1 MDLELTNQS
10 KNKVEEELISKQS
23 EVQQFKFLEIQLN
36 KKVSEFEYELLA
48 KEKALASSEKLL
60 EVMLQKK
67 INTMWNWTQY
77 LESFWT
83 YSCNVF
89 KPIVQRRRS
98 ALKF

>member
-23 EVQQFKFLEIQLN
+23 EVQQFQYVESQLK

-60 EVMLQKK
+60 EVILPK
-67 INTMWNWTQY
+67 IST
-77 LESFWT
+77 
-83 YSCNVF
+83 V
-89 KPIVQRRRS
+89 
-98 ALKF
+98 

>member
-67 INTMWNWTQY
+67 LTLCETELNT
-77 LESFWT
+77 
-83 YSCNVF
+83 
-89 KPIVQRRRS
+89 
-98 ALKF
+98 

>member
-23 EVQQFKFLEIQLN
+23 EMQQFQYVESQLN

-60 EVMLQKK
+60 EVILPK
-67 INTMWNWTQY
+67 IST
-77 LESFWT
+77 
-83 YSCNVF
+83 V
-89 KPIVQRRRS
+89 
-98 ALKF
+98 

>member
-23 EVQQFKFLEIQLN
+23 EMQQFQYVESQLK

-60 EVMLQKK
+60 EVILPKLS
-67 INTMWNWTQY
+67 T
-77 LESFWT
+77 
-83 YSCNVF
+83 V
-89 KPIVQRRRS
+89 
-98 ALKF
+98 

>member
-23 EVQQFKFLEIQLN
+23 EMQQFQYVEIQLK

-60 EVMLQKK
+60 EVILPK
-67 INTMWNWTQY
+67 ISSKCYNSILIIILNY
-77 LESFWT
+77 LL
-83 YSCNVF
+83 CN
-89 KPIVQRRRS
+89 
-98 ALKF
+98 LGETH